1 MIINQEIVI
10 KDGVMRK
17 YTEKNYIKIMPQKH
31 GIEVTYREKP
41 GANTYRF
48 DRDGIFRFPRRLV
61 ELYSLHGTFIG
72 EWIAKDSFVIHTDL
86 KAGKKVPKY
95 PEWIQFKNTY
105 SALDLSQKHYEVLPV
120 YNDGS
125 ISIPTGRYPDVK
137 YKALDI
143 YFGNSVYCKI
153 TPLTESKF
161 NSSSLPTRNEVC
173 EEVGTRFQYFAGY
186 GYHLK
191 SASLVNQKVILGQPF
206 LAKCPN
212 ASVRLYCINDVLYIT
227 PNNTDEIT
235 GEEIHEETLAA
246 TKITLCEEANEFL
259 KEGSEDSKVLGVKE
273 VILMMQDM
281 VKSYVALSAE
291 VLAQKAEI
299 QALTKELKKVKNEQ
313 EYQEMI
319 SNARYALEE
328 KKKPKIISA
337 SMLED
342 GFIEL

>member
-1 MIINQEIVI
+1 M
-10 KDGVMRK
+10 
-17 YTEKNYIKIMPQKH
+17 
-31 GIEVTYREKP
+31 
-41 GANTYRF
+41 
-48 DRDGIFRFPRRLV
+48 
-61 ELYSLHGTFIG
+61 
-72 EWIAKDSFVIHTDL
+72 
-86 KAGKKVPKY
+86 
-95 PEWIQFKNTY
+95 
-105 SALDLSQKHYEVLPV
+105 DLSQISYEVLPI
-120 YNDGS
+120 YDDGS
-125 ISIPTGRYPDVK
+125 LSIPTGKYPDVK
-137 YKALDI
+137 YKTLDI

-153 TPLTESKF
+153 APLTELQF
-161 NSSSLPTRNEVC
+161 NNSSLPTRNEVS
-173 EEVGTRFQYFAGY
+173 EEVGARFQYFAGY

-191 SASLVNQKVILGQPF
+191 TVTHTNQKVILGQPF

-281 VKSYVALSAE
+281 VKSYAALSAE
-291 VLAQKAEI
+291 VLAQRAEI
-299 QALTKELKKVKNEQ
+299 QALTKELKKVKSEQ
-313 EYQEMI
+313 EYQEMV
-319 SNARYALEE
+319 SNARQDLEE
-328 KKKPKIISA
+328 KRPKIISA